1 MKKNTFQTT
10 LLKSLVLVGFLSVA
24 GFAQSAQGI
33 RIEGFGQGNLEYFI
47 DNKTARLY
55 ISCPTSDGSA
65 DAMSGV
71 SLTINGKEVK
81 QFKLTVGAY
90 DYDGPFDA
98 ESRVGADNF
107 KSLLTELR
115 KSDAIVKVNNTSIVF
130 LKSNAAKVIPK
141 VNSKT
146 FQCNTGF

>member
-1 MKKNTFQTT
+1 MKKNTPPSM

-24 GFAQSAQGI
+24 GLAQSAQGI
-33 RIEGFGQGNLEYFI
+33 WIEGFGQGNLEYFI

-81 QFKLTVGAY
+81 KFKIIVGAY

-98 ESRVGADNF
+98 DSRVDSDNF

-115 KSDAIVKVNNTSIVF
+115 KSDAIVKINNTTIVF
-130 LKSNAAKVIPK
+130 PKSNAAKVIPK
-141 VNSKT
+141 VNSKA
-146 FQCNTGF
+146 FECNTSF